1 MLDEIYGEDQ
11 MEVANC
17 IYGKERRFV
26 PLVFL
31 NKAKVGGFGELFEM
45 QKAGTLTKAE

>member
-1 MLDEIYGEDQ
+1 

-26 PLVFL
+26 PLVYL
-31 NKAKVGGFGELFEM
+31 NGAKIGGFGELFEM
-45 QKAGTLTKAE
+45 QKAGTIKK